1 MAYIIAYGD
10 PVTSTGTIA
19 LTIFEVGDT
28 VIPVG
33 KPLRV
38 VQSTKELTGK
48 QVEKYLT
55 TATINAWRDENGK
68 YIQVERT

>member
-1 MAYIIAYGD
+1 MAYTIAYGD
-10 PVTSTGTIA
+10 PVTSTGAIT
-19 LTIFEVGDT
+19 LTRIKHGDAAT
-28 VIPVG
+28 PVG
-33 KPLRV
+33 EPLRV